1 MIFIFFLKIG
11 GKKAV
16 KSVNIDEEN
25 SQDFVKIS
33 SPMSLSA
40 KKRLLTEHQ
49 KEKMRQRK
57 DDIPAL
63 YSELSRDDSMSM
75 SSLFQVHIIFLKK

>member
-1 MIFIFFLKIG
+1 MKKIILSNIGFCLLFLKIG
-11 GKKAV
+11 TKKAV

-33 SPMSLSA
+33 SPLSLA

-49 KEKMRQRK
+49 KEKMRQMAR
-57 DDIPAL
+57 
-63 YSELSRDDSMSM
+63 
-75 SSLFQVHIIFLKK
+75 Q